1 MRAGVSVAVRA
12 IALLLLAAAP
22 FACGSPAAP
31 ADGNAPGSSDGAV
44 EGAAADTG
52 GDVASEKP
60 FRYRGCPDDPSHLPM
75 NCEQNLECDYAGS
88 GASGRCTT
96 IELCDLNIPVNDW
109 VTIPPADTCGTH
121 PPPCPGAFDALPEGA
136 ACPVPK
142 GLLQCDYDEA
152 RCGCLGCSSAD
163 GTPGAVWSCRKWGSG
178 GEGCPNAPVLGGT
191 ACETPGQLCAYGT
204 FCGVS
209 AGGSFQCAHGYWQ
222 RAPSAPVTCAPR
234 ACPR

>member
-1 MRAGVSVAVRA
+1 MSVAARA
-12 IALLLLAAAP
+12 VALLLLAAAP
-22 FACGSPAAP
+22 FACGSTAAP
-31 ADGNAPGSSDGAV
+31 ADGDAVGSPDGATD
-44 EGAAADTG
+44 GAGADVD

-88 GASGRCTT
+88 GAPGRCTT
-96 IELCDLNIPVNDW
+96 IELCDLNIPMDDW
-109 VTIPPADTCGTH
+109 VSIPPADTCGTH
-121 PPPCPGAFDALPEGA
+121 PAPCPGAFDSLPEGA
-136 ACPVPK
+136 ACPALK

-152 RCGCLGCSSAD
+152 RCGCLGCRSDD
-163 GTPGAVWSCRKWGSG
+163 GAPGAVWSCRKWASG
-178 GEGCPNAPVLGGT
+178 GDGCPNAPVLGGT
-191 ACETPGQLCAYGT
+191 ACDPPGQLCAYGA

-209 AGGSFQCAHGYWQ
+209 AGGSFRCTDGYWQ